1 MKKIIKKIDKFLLKI
16 LLFHYYN
23 KCKQKSR
30 DILSRGI
37 DEYKEYT
44 PAFIYKTLVDS
55 VHKTKIIQF
64 LKWKFLYIP
73 VFPRFKAPKVFFKI
87 VIDPMITKFSVRKS
101 KFEKLGRNEKIIVK
115 DKNTGARIQ
124 IKKKQ
129 FNQQKHI
136 FIKTA

>member
-16 LLFHYYN
+16 LLSHYYN

-37 DEYKEYT
+37 DEYSEYT
-44 PAFIYKTLVDS
+44 TEFIYETLVDS
-55 VHKTKIIQF
+55 VHKTKII
-64 LKWKFLYIP
+64 KFFYIP
-73 VFPRFKAPKVFFKI
+73 VFPRFNAPKVFFEI
-87 VIDPMITKFSVRKS
+87 VIDPMITKFPVIKS

-115 DKNTGARIQ
+115 VKDTGARIQ